1 MWMMLVGL
9 GLTILMLSVTLLFGA
24 GLQAV
29 TGMPLPLLVL
39 AFVPGGLA
47 EMSLVALAL
56 TDDPAFVATN
66 HIVRIGLV
74 VVFASWL
81 FRLYRRRLEAAAGLS
96 VRRRA
101 AGSARSRPAARRR
114 WGARSTAPNRA
125 YRA

>member
-1 MWMMLVGL
+1 
-9 GLTILMLSVTLLFGA
+9 MLSVTLLFGA

-81 FRLYRRRLEAAAGLS
+81 FGLYQRRLEAARLTLA
-96 VRRRA
+96 RA

-114 WGARSTAPNRA
+114 WGARSTARSRA
-125 YRA
+125 YRG